1 MDFDLE
7 TWQFGNGTQVSWDWC
22 DGPYSSVICNTAK
35 KANVNTIDFIVIN
48 NIMRINDNSF
58 SSYEVI
64 NISGQVIMKDML
76 LDKTINLD
84 YLESG
89 IYVVRL
95 FDEDGNENN
104 VTLNIMK

>member
-1 MDFDLE
+1 
-7 TWQFGNGTQVSWDWC
+7 
-22 DGPYSSVICNTAK
+22 
-35 KANVNTIDFIVIN
+35 
-48 NIMRINDNSF
+48 MRINDNSF